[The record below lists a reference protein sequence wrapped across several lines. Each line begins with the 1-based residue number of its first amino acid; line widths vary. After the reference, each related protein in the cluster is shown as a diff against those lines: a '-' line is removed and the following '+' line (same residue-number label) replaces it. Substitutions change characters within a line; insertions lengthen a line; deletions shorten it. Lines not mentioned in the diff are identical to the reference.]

1 MSRFSSFALAAALIL
16 PLSAQAADDY
26 KLDPTHTSVFFHAN
40 HIGYSKVFGLFRDV
54 SGEFTLDEDNLSA
67 NKVKISIKAASIDT
81 NDKPRDEHLRSPDFF
96 NAKEFAEITFVST
109 RVEKTGEKVGKLH
122 GDLAMLGIT
131 KPVTLDITLNKIAPH
146 PVPRYNKVQTAGF
159 SARTTIK
166 RTDWGMKYGVPGV
179 SDEIALMIEVEG
191 HKK

>member
-1 MSRFSSFALAAALIL
+1 MSRLASLAIAAALAL
-16 PLSAQAADDY
+16 PMSAQAADNY

-67 NKVKISIKAASIDT
+67 NKVRILIKAASIDT
-81 NDKPRDEHLRSPDFF
+81 NEKARDEHLRSPDFF
-96 NAKEFAEITFVST
+96 NAKEFGEIVFVGT
-109 RVEKTGEKVGKLH
+109 RVEKTGDKAGKLH
-122 GDLAMLGIT
+122 GDLTMLGVT
-131 KPVTLDITLNKIAPH
+131 KPATLDITLNKIAPH
-146 PVPRYNKVQTAGF
+146 PVPKYNKVQTAGF
-159 SARTTIK
+159 SARGTIK

-191 HKK
+191 HKQ